1 MKGVLEIQVTI
12 DIYPKCFTLQQ
23 NFIMIYMALAYNV
36 IIVRLLLHN
45 INAVINTVFGLEI
58 FYSEGGS
65 YREMKLKG
73 L

>member
-1 MKGVLEIQVTI
+1 
-12 DIYPKCFTLQQ
+12 
-23 NFIMIYMALAYNV
+23 MALAYNV